1 VVKTLRPQDRLS
13 ILAYDDRV
21 NVVCELQQMDEA
33 NQAKTVQ
40 LIDEIHTGGATDIYT
55 AVEKAIQII
64 EARKEK
70 SRNPAIMLFTDGQ
83 PNRSPPEGEIAAI
96 LKLNTK
102 CPIHTFGFG
111 YNLNSGLLLN
121 MARLNGGMNCFIP
134 DATFV
139 GTTFVNAISN
149 IKTTAAVDVILKMNV
164 EGFESVSG
172 DLDLVDNV

>member
-1 VVKTLRPQDRLS
+1 MVKTLRPQDRLS

-96 LKLNTK
+96 
-102 CPIHTFGFG
+102 
-111 YNLNSGLLLN
+111 
-121 MARLNGGMNCFIP
+121 
-134 DATFV
+134 
-139 GTTFVNAISN
+139 
-149 IKTTAAVDVILKMNV
+149 
-164 EGFESVSG
+164 
-172 DLDLVDNV
+172 